1 MLVMTAMELKGVPKG
16 MYAVM
21 KHVLCSATLVLR
33 TATNTVLITTA
44 LNVMPIISRHMY
56 VMGVT
61 TGVTATMTDISMM
74 PRLQTGNLLK
84 QESSQ
89 GKEFIS
95 QMRNFLE

>member
-16 MYAVM
+16 MYAAM

-61 TGVTATMTDISMM
+61 TGVTATMTDIFTMQRS
-74 PRLQTGNLLK
+74 PTSRLMKSALY
-84 QESSQ
+84 Q
-89 GKEFIS
+89 GKEYI
-95 QMRNFLE
+95 